1 MRLWPQARTS
11 PALAGLVLCAAL
23 ALGGC
28 ATAPQMAA
36 LERAINE
43 IVARHE
49 VLRTCFPQGER
60 EPRQEV
66 LPATPMPLEITD
78 LSDLPA
84 EAQEACWQA
93 RAKQLLQRHVSA
105 ALDMDHAMYCK
116 IERGDRR
123 AKREQSPM
131 IAEILQTNVDE
142 LLVLWLADQ
151 LIATVADDQAIADKA
166 LKIAQQTM
174 KNK

>member
-1 MRLWPQARTS
+1 ME
-11 PALAGLVLCAAL
+11 G
-23 ALGGC
+23 
-28 ATAPQMAA
+28 
-36 LERAINE
+36 
-43 IVARHE
+43 
-49 VLRTCFPQGER
+49 
-60 EPRQEV
+60 
-66 LPATPMPLEITD
+66 
-78 LSDLPA
+78 
-84 EAQEACWQA
+84 
-93 RAKQLLQRHVSA
+93 KQLLQRHVSA
-105 ALDMDHAMYCK
+105 ALDMDNAMYCK

-123 AKREQSPM
+123 AKREQIPM